1 MSWKVLRPQ
10 IKSVLDEITTL
21 QEVSQA
27 PKIKFDGYPAA
38 HIVPSENSNDYETT
52 KENIRTYVFTVRLFY
67 ETKATTIENAML
79 GLEEVVDSVIDAFD
93 QEDLKGSTTR
103 TIGIGLPT
111 DYTFLNIFAIPN
123 RWGVLS
129 EDQLIMAEI
138 TVRVRISVDIS

>member
-1 MSWKVLRPQ
+1 MSWQVIRPQ
-10 IKSVLDEITTL
+10 IKTLLDTITTL
-21 QEVSQA
+21 QEVSQV

-38 HIVPSENSNDYETT
+38 HIMPSENSSDYETT
-52 KENIRTYVFTVRLFY
+52 SENIRTYAFTVRVFY
-67 ETKATTIENAML
+67 ETKQTTMENAL
-79 GLEEVVDSVIDAFD
+79 VALEEVVDSVIDKFD

-103 TIGIGLPT
+103 TIGIGLPA
-111 DYTFLNIFAIPN
+111 DYTFLNIFAVPN